1 MTVTSPQPAEADRDQ
16 HVRHPGTGHRG
27 VGGDPGQQ
35 QAEPEHSNGALQL
48 HKTGPQP
55 APGPAEPPG
64 PVGSERR
71 HHPARTMPRGEPR
84 AVPVRAAL

>member
-1 MTVTSPQPAEADRDQ
+1 VIEKPRYGLSWFRISFG
-16 HVRHPGTGHRG
+16 R
-27 VGGDPGQQ
+27 
-35 QAEPEHSNGALQL
+35 LQL
-48 HKTGPQP
+48 KAYTKGEHALRFTGPQP
-55 APGPAEPPG
+55 APGPAEPPE